1 MSIAKPQ
8 PCLEASGVRKVY
20 GAGTAAAV
28 EAVSTVSFTV
38 PHGQFVAILG
48 PSGCGK
54 STLLMMVG
62 GLELVSSGSIIVN
75 GEPMTGPRT
84 FGNRTLRGESLHKL
98 HQAPQRNP

>member
-1 MSIAKPQ
+1 MISVGTPLAPAPRESSMSIAKVR

-62 GLELVSSGSIIVN
+62 GLEPVSSGSILIDGSPVN
-75 GEPMTGPRT
+75 GPRPSI
-84 FGNRTLRGESLHKL
+84 GDL
-98 HQAPQRNP
+98 